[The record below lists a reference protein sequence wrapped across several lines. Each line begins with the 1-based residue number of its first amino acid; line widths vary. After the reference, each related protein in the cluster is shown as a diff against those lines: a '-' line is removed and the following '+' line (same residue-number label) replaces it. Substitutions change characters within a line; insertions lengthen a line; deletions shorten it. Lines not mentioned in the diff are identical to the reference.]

1 VAHILRGVDII
12 GLVFRGVGGCDQLA
26 EHRISLRFLC
36 CDPVSIV
43 ALNLLQPLSHVR
55 QAKNAL
61 SRVFREPIV
70 SVDDRPEVRP
80 NKVPDCKD
88 EKHRRD

>member
-1 VAHILRGVDII
+1 
-12 GLVFRGVGGCDQLA
+12 LA
-26 EHRISLRFLC
+26 ENRISLHFLC

-43 ALNLLQPLSHVR
+43 APDLLQPLSYVR

-61 SRVFREPIV
+61 SRVFREPIAKM
-70 SVDDRPEVRP
+70 DDRPEVRP